1 MICKIIFM
9 KTPQSSKDILEFWM
23 TASVTFLP
31 YEFNLNIFITRPWIW
46 RYQNAGYRTI
56 APEEICHATLKLT
69 LTQSLTLT
77 GGGNFPRGQ
86 LSGYPLCQT

>member
-23 TASVTFLP
+23 TTSVTFLP

-56 APEEICHATLKLT
+56 APEEICPATLKLT